1 MSKELKQIRIEAQPS
16 SDGSVCRFTVDQP
29 LYENGSFNCANAKA
43 ATGSPLL
50 EALFAIK
57 GVDAAYVTENFLM
70 VAKDT
75 EEDWKS
81 MAAKIGQA
89 IRESIASGKKLISP
103 ELNPNKIDPEEI
115 KEKVQKL
122 FEKEINPG
130 IASHG
135 GWVKLEKVEGSKV
148 YIQLGGGCQGCG
160 GASMTLKFGIERSVF
175 QQIPEVTEVIDVT
188 DHTSG
193 ENPYYK

>member
-1 MSKELKQIRIEAQPS
+1 MTKELKQIRIEAQPS
-16 SDGSVCRFTVDQP
+16 SDGTVCRFTVDQP

-43 ATGSPLL
+43 AAGSPLL
-50 EALFAIK
+50 EALFAID
-57 GVDAAYVTENFLM
+57 GVDAAYVTENYLM
-70 VAKDT
+70 VAKET
-75 EEDWKS
+75 EEDWQSIAK
-81 MAAKIGQA
+81 KIGAA

-115 KEKVQKL
+115 KAKVEAL

-160 GASMTLKFGIERSVF
+160 GAQMTLKLGIERAIF
-175 QQIPEVTEVIDVT
+175 QQVPEVTEVLDIT
-188 DHTSG
+188 DHASG